1 MQNIFPL
8 PDKPPQIDP
17 SAWIAPT
24 ACIIGQVT
32 LGADCSI
39 WFNCVLRADIN
50 QIIIGTATNIQDG
63 CLMHVTKDLGL
74 SVGDR
79 VTVGHGAILHGCK
92 IDSDCLIGMGATLLD
107 GCEIGD
113 NCIIG
118 AGALVKEGQHIPS
131 GSLAVGNTARISR
144 TLSDEDISTIQSY
157 AALYVDLQAR
167 YTADGSITEIQ
178 NES

>member
-1 MQNIFPL
+1 MQNIYPL

-32 LGADCSI
+32 LGADSSI

-50 QIIIGTATNIQDG
+50 QIIIGTATNIQYV

-92 IDSDCLIGMGATLLD
+92 IDSDCLIGMGAIVLD
-107 GCEIGD
+107 GAQIGQYSLIAAGT
-113 NCIIG
+113 IISPG
-118 AGALVKEGQHIPS
+118 TRIPPDSLVMGTPGKVVRQIRPGDRVLIDAGAQNYLGYK
-131 GSLAVGNTARISR
+131 N
-144 TLSDEDISTIQSY
+144 SY
-157 AALYVDLQAR
+157 SKLF
-167 YTADGSITEIQ
+167 
-178 NES
+178 

>member
-1 MQNIFPL
+1 MQNIYPL

-32 LGADCSI
+32 LGADSSI

-92 IDSDCLIGMGATLLD
+92 IDSDCLIGMGAIVLD
-107 GCEIGD
+107 GAQIGQYSLIAAGT
-113 NCIIG
+113 IISPG
-118 AGALVKEGQHIPS
+118 TRIPPDSLVMGTPGKVVRQIRPGDRVLIDAGAQNYLGYK
-131 GSLAVGNTARISR
+131 N
-144 TLSDEDISTIQSY
+144 SY
-157 AALYVDLQAR
+157 SKLF
-167 YTADGSITEIQ
+167 
-178 NES
+178 

>member
-63 CLMHVTKDLGL
+63 CLMHVTKDLSL

-92 IDSDCLIGMGATLLD
+92 IDSDCLIGMGAIVLD
-107 GCEIGD
+107 GAQIGQHSLIAAGT
-113 NCIIG
+113 IISPG
-118 AGALVKEGQHIPS
+118 TRIPPESLVMGAPGKVVRQIRPGDQTMIDAGAQNYLGYKNIY
-131 GSLAVGNTARISR
+131 SR
-144 TLSDEDISTIQSY
+144 LF
-157 AALYVDLQAR
+157 L
-167 YTADGSITEIQ
+167 
-178 NES
+178 